1 MGFREHRPGP
11 PLGDYVDYLWSF
23 EQNAAPDH
31 PRERVLPTCTVELV
45 VNACEAE
52 GEARIYDSIAGERW
66 LRGGAVAG
74 CYTRAFEFDTR
85 ARIRTVGAHFKPGG
99 AARLLGAPA
108 GALANSH
115 VELTDLWGPSA
126 TELHERLCA
135 ATTFHQQ
142 MHLLEKALI
151 ARLPDRP
158 HHRPAVAVA
167 LAQLDQP
174 GMEVGRVA
182 TVLGLS
188 RRRLIEIFSEDV
200 GMTPKR
206 YAMVRRFQRALDLA
220 TRSPAATTVYG
231 VTAQRLWATIA
242 GGVAVVSVITGG
254 VALTRRAT
262 RLAVVA
268 MIAGLIVAINGGLVL
283 AVANGGPGSG
293 NGVVGG
299 AAALVLGMAAVA
311 LGGLALSRARTVG
324 SARSA

>member
-23 EQNAAPDH
+23 EQNDAPDH

-220 TRSPAATTVYG
+220 TRSPTPAWSRIAAECGYYDQAHLCRDWVEISG
-231 VTAQRLWATIA
+231 LSPHEHVGRRDIPVNPNH
-242 GGVAVVSVITGG
+242 VAVPEVGVKSVQY
-254 VALTRRAT
+254 A
-262 RLAVVA
+262 
-268 MIAGLIVAINGGLVL
+268 
-283 AVANGGPGSG
+283 
-293 NGVVGG
+293 
-299 AAALVLGMAAVA
+299 
-311 LGGLALSRARTVG
+311 SRSRK
-324 SARSA
+324 